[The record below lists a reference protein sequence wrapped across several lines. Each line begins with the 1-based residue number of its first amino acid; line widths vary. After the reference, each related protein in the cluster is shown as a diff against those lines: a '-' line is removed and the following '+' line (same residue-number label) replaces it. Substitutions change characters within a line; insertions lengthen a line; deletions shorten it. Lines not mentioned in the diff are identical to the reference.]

1 MSATGCPGGPDCA
14 YKELLIDR
22 SAGGLSAPY
31 YKRGDLRRD
40 YQAGF
45 RRRLWYP
52 QYHGRS
58 HLNHGEWTASLKSDE
73 KAQAFFNEGL
83 ATADQSRVPRGE
95 YAMYQDEQQLVEWI
109 KGGVDVFT
117 KFWGFQPRV
126 TLEPNHVCTPVLPA
140 AFKRAGFEGV
150 DSCYCVLPSASN
162 NLGQQMELI
171 ERDADGNVVKV
182 PPTMR
187 YYADYSFGQGL
198 ECIDPR
204 VSIDAY
210 KVRVPRAHPNPSGPA
225 HRECRVQA
233 QRPMRS
239 RRCIALMDCAG
250 LQSIAWQ
257 GGTVDFDR
265 EVRPQLERVF
275 TPNKDGFAALS
286 WHQQNILTSTYTPE
300 RQLELQANFMDIIR
314 RVRAEFPH
322 SEFVTAVELHQLHA
336 RGWSMLPWSDGFVYR
351 NSLKAPLLIKIANIH
366 DFYEFAEWRSDVELE
381 LRELP
386 QDEPL
391 GASRLIQRVYI
402 GDEVELDPGRI
413 YTIALSEAS
422 RSASAAVAS
431 ACPSLHVTVLLP
443 FLLTCLFVVADVRPR
458 AGS

>member
-1 MSATGCPGGPDCA
+1 VPIWRDSLAKQLFSSKVKSVPTGPFANNAAESHDDIDTLFDVLQRLNENATNRGHVVLSPFWVVGGPDYASMSATGCPGGPDCA

-210 KVRVPRAHPNPSGPA
+210 KVRVPRAHPNTSGPA

-239 RRCIALMDCAG
+239 RRCIALMDCADCNRLHG
-250 LQSIAWQ
+250 
-257 GGTVDFDR
+257 R
-265 EVRPQLERVF
+265 E
-275 TPNKDGFAALS
+275 ALS
-286 WHQQNILTSTYTPE
+286 T
-300 RQLELQANFMDIIR
+300 
-314 RVRAEFPH
+314 
-322 SEFVTAVELHQLHA
+322 
-336 RGWSMLPWSDGFVYR
+336 
-351 NSLKAPLLIKIANIH
+351 LIEKCGHN
-366 DFYEFAEWRSDVELE
+366 L
-381 LRELP
+381 
-386 QDEPL
+386 
-391 GASRLIQRVYI
+391 
-402 GDEVELDPGRI
+402 
-413 YTIALSEAS
+413 
-422 RSASAAVAS
+422 SAS
-431 ACPSLHVTVLLP
+431 LRRTRTVSRRSRGTNRT
-443 FLLTCLFVVADVRPR
+443 F
-458 AGS
+458 